1 VAVLVVSLARADKD
15 ARLRFVNYGPD
26 TARLND
32 GPPTTREVKDR
43 FFHDV
48 PAAARATGAATATA
62 AVKEE
67 QGRQGRAGERKG
79 DAPFERNSLS
89 WLRAVRMYVR
99 FHGRGASRALSR

>member
-43 FFHDV
+43 FFLDV
-48 PAAARATGAATATA
+48 PAAARATGATTATA
-62 AVKEE
+62 AVKED
-67 QGRQGRAGERKG
+67 QGGRRRGGGRCT
-79 DAPFERNSLS
+79 
-89 WLRAVRMYVR
+89 LRA
-99 FHGRGASRALSR
+99 